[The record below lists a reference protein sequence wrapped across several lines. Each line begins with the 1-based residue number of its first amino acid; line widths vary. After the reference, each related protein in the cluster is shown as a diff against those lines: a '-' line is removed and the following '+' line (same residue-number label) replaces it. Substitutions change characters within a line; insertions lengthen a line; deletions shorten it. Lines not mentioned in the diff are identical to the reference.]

1 MKKVI
6 TIAATKGGDLA
17 GFFERAYGSLERLE
31 FVEAFETYMVFSL
44 APDILAKPAEAVVA
58 YGVAILYGENSRSP
72 VTVLEEALLGV
83 DDDQLVLVEAVLNEL
98 ARQGALAAKE

>member
-31 FVEAFETYMVFSL
+31 FVEAFETYLVSL

-58 YGVAILYGENSRSP
+58 YAAAILYGESSRSP
-72 VTVLEEALLGV
+72 LTVLKEALLGV
-83 DDDQLVLVEAVLNEL
+83 DDDQLVLVEAVLNKL